1 MSASRQC
8 PQIFRI
14 FPGDVDL
21 TQDARILCQSFTVE
35 KFGDNGDSNGMKP
48 RTLKHEKQCRAHEK
62 NFKQIF

>member
-21 TQDARILCQSFTVE
+21 TQDARILCQSFTVDYFWE
-35 KFGDNGDSNGMKP
+35 YIDSYGMKS